1 MGLDG
6 AGDVTMMRPQVN
18 QLGEAGMVDQERW
31 TEIRRLYD
39 EERVS
44 ISEIGRRL
52 DLDRKTVRHHLRRAT
67 WRPYHR
73 AAVTEKL
80 LTPHAD
86 FLRDRAPQVNYS
98 ARILYQE
105 LRASRGYVGSY
116 ETVKRCVTPLREV
129 QLQAERARLRF
140 ETPPGHQSQID
151 WGQAT
156 VSFRTGSHV
165 VHVFVLTLG
174 FSRRGFYHACADER
188 LAQFLEAHER
198 AFAHFGGHTREHLYD
213 RPRTVCYADETGRR
227 MWNPTFKAF
236 ADYWGF
242 EPRVCRPYRAQTK
255 GKVESGVKYVKR
267 NFLPGRTFVD
277 LVDFQTQL
285 DEWNATI
292 ADCRLHGTTH
302 ERPIERFARERG
314 QLVAL
319 AGQRPFQQEAR
330 VSRIV
335 AEDYLVS
342 FETNRY
348 SVPCRLIGQRVEV
361 QRRGDTVHLFHRD
374 QEVAAH
380 PVVSGTYQFRILPD
394 HGPGA
399 IARTARQRRST
410 PSRAV
415 GATSPLPEVEVR
427 DLACYEAL
435 CGASDTHEVYP

>member
-1 MGLDG
+1 MGLDD
-6 AGDVTMMRPQVN
+6 AENSTIMCPQVD
-18 QLGEAGMVDQERW
+18 QLGEAHMVDQERW
-31 TEIRRLYD
+31 AEIRRLFQ

-52 DLDRKTVRHHLRRAT
+52 DVDRKTVRRSLRQVT

-73 AAVTEKL
+73 PAVTETRL
-80 LTPHAD
+80 SAHAD
-86 FLRDRAPQVNYS
+86 FVRGRASQVHYS

-105 LRASRGYVGSY
+105 LRASRGYTGSY
-116 ETVKRCVTPLREV
+116 ETVKRFVAPLREV
-129 QLQAERARLRF
+129 QLLAERTRLRF

-151 WGQAT
+151 GGQTT
-156 VSFRTGSHV
+156 VPFRTGPHV

-188 LAQFLEAHER
+188 LAQFLEAHEQ

-227 MWNPTFKAF
+227 IWNPTFKAF

-242 EPRVCRPYRAQTK
+242 EPRVCRPYRPQTK

-267 NFLPGRTFVD
+267 NFLPGRQFVD
-277 LVDFQTQL
+277 LVDFQAQL
-285 DEWNATI
+285 NEWNATI
-292 ADCRLHGTTH
+292 ADCRVHGTTH
-302 ERPIERFARERG
+302 EPPLVRFERARG
-314 QLVAL
+314 QLVPL
-319 AGQRPFQQEAR
+319 TGQRRFQQEAR

-342 FETNRY
+342 VATNRY
-348 SVPCRLIGQRVEV
+348 SVPYRLIGQRVEV
-361 QRRGDTVHLFHRD
+361 QRRGDTVQIFHRD
-374 QEVAAH
+374 REVATH
-380 PVVSGTYQFRILPD
+380 PLLLGSHQFRILPE

-399 IARTARQRRST
+399 IARTTRHRRST
-410 PSRAV
+410 RS
-415 GATSPLPEVEVR
+415 GAASVSGALPEVEIR

-435 CGASDTHEVYP
+435 LHAPAAHEVHP